1 MREVVNDAMDICGGA
16 GISRGPRN
24 MLAHTYFAAP
34 ISITVEG
41 ANILTRTLMIFGQ
54 GAIRCHPFAENEISA
69 LEKGDVKGF
78 DFAFFGHV
86 GHVVH
91 NLSRSIVL
99 SISRGHAAS
108 IPIEGISRRDYK
120 KLSWASA
127 RFAILA
133 DIAMASYGGD
143 LKRKEI
149 LTGRFSDV
157 FSWMYLASATLRR
170 FEGEGRKRE
179 DYALFRWS
187 MDNAFNHIQKAFEQI
202 YRNFDAPG
210 IGGLLRGPLA
220 LWVRL
225 NPIGT
230 GPKDKDVQ
238 RVARIMQT
246 PGSQR
251 ELLTGGMYIP
261 RDPEQAMGR
270 LEKAFLASVAADEV
284 AKKIKAAI
292 RKRELPRQPVDTLLE
307 EAKTAG
313 IITAAEIE
321 VVRNAEELRN
331 DAIQVDSFSEEE
343 YHSTALGGGWG
354 AE

>member
-1 MREVVNDAMDICGGA
+1 
-16 GISRGPRN
+16 
-24 MLAHTYFAAP
+24 
-34 ISITVEG
+34 
-41 ANILTRTLMIFGQ
+41 Q

-78 DFAFFGHV
+78 DFAFFGHI
-86 GHVVH
+86 GHVVR
-91 NLSRSIVL
+91 NLCRSIVL
-99 SISRGHAAS
+99 SVTRGHAAS
-108 IPIEGISRRDYK
+108 IPVEGITRRDYK

-179 DYALFRWS
+179 DHALFRWS
-187 MDNAFNHIQKAFEQI
+187 MDNAFGHIQQAFEQI

-210 IGGLLRGPLA
+210 IGGLLRGPLS

-251 ELLTGGMYIP
+251 ERLTGGMYIP
-261 RDPEQAMGR
+261 RDPEQAIGR

-284 AKKIKAAI
+284 AKKIKVAI
-292 RKRELPRQPVDTLLE
+292 RKRQLPRKPIDTLLE

-321 VVRNAEELRN
+321 IVRNAEELRN

-343 YHSTALGGGWG
+343 YRSTAAGGGWG
-354 AE
+354 ENS